1 MEQNVAVAVKSIR
14 TAAARISLIDK
25 MWNFKKNLL
34 MEQNVNVNEV
44 ARISAGTIVRGD
56 MYSVNDIRV
65 DGTFEGKIYSKGK
78 VVVGENALV
87 KGFICCEFADFWGTM
102 DGDFYIKDTL
112 SLKNTAKVKGA
123 LHIHRL
129 QVDLDA
135 QINGECS
142 MITEEDYDKF
152 VSKEYENMQ

>member
-1 MEQNVAVAVKSIR
+1 MEQNVAVAVNSIR

-34 MEQNVNVNEV
+34 MEQNVNVNEI

-78 VVVGENALV
+78 VVVGR
-87 KGFICCEFADFWGTM
+87 
-102 DGDFYIKDTL
+102 TL
-112 SLKNTAKVKGA
+112 L
-123 LHIHRL
+123 
-129 QVDLDA
+129 
-135 QINGECS
+135 
-142 MITEEDYDKF
+142 
-152 VSKEYENMQ
+152 